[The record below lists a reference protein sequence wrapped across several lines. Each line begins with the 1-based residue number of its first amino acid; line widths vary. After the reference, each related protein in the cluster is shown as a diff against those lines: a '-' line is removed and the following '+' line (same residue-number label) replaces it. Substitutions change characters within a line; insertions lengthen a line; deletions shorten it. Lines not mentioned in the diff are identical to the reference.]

1 MELGNMNMAEEAR
14 LARVSQLTTNR
25 RRLRAAKRSMRS
37 QIEVLERDIERV
49 VGKLE
54 LVAEE
59 LTELWIEDED
69 YDVQN

>member
-14 LARVSQLTTNR
+14 LARVSQLTTTR

-69 YDVQN
+69 

>member
-69 YDVQN
+69 

>member
-49 VGKLE
+49 VGSLS
-54 LVAEE
+54 
-59 LTELWIEDED
+59 
-69 YDVQN
+69 

>member
-59 LTELWIEDED
+59 LTELWVEDED
-69 YDVQN
+69 